1 MHMKKISICLVKQQ
15 YSFFSIRCLQSQ
27 YIRGICGQVA
37 CFIRYIFLEEK
48 ERSVTPSLPNPHLIS
63 LFEKKI
69 LVWDLFLLLGWME
82 HSSCLSSYLIPSL
95 YQRNRPSICLPVWSQ
110 SRSCNPPF
118 CTRGCPVPT
127 FPCSQCPC
135 FWSATSASQT
145 GLSEHRLFHPL
156 AQLYNFS
163 RLPHYWCYARAGCVG
178 ETELATEEAWGLPAV
193 LAIPTHFEWFVW
205 MAWWMFSS
213 NRSLML

>member
-1 MHMKKISICLVKQQ
+1 MPTVTIHQRDMWSSGVFYQVHFSGRKRKKRHTV
-15 YSFFSIRCLQSQ
+15 
-27 YIRGICGQVA
+27 VA
-37 CFIRYIFLEEK
+37 KPTSDFPLWKNMY
-48 ERSVTPSLPNPHLIS
+48 V
-63 LFEKKI
+63 
-69 LVWDLFLLLGWME
+69 
-82 HSSCLSSYLIPSL
+82 CLSSYLIPSL